1 MRNARLGDARGATE
15 MDDARCAS
23 DMGDVR
29 GTTDSEMDDDAPRG
43 ATEMGNALCRD
54 ATWAR
59 RIWVMREIGDA
70 RDVTESVDH
79 ARDTRLERERCV

>member
-1 MRNARLGDARGATE
+1 MRDARVIWVMFE
-15 MDDARCAS
+15 
-23 DMGDVR
+23 VR
-29 GTTDSEMDDDAPRG
+29 LTLKTEMDDDAPRG

-54 ATWAR
+54 MTWAR
-59 RIWVMREIGDA
+59 GIWVMREIGDA

>member
-1 MRNARLGDARGATE
+1 MNARGATE

-43 ATEMGNALCRD
+43 ATEMGNALCR
-54 ATWAR
+54 ANA
-59 RIWVMREIGDA
+59 A
-70 RDVTESVDH
+70 
-79 ARDTRLERERCV
+79 TRLGRDEYG